1 MNTNETTVS
10 KEEVTQ
16 AHEED
21 ALITEDARQ
30 ELAALQDSLEFQPQ
44 KVVISEEILAMTPAQ
59 LEEAQAREE
68 AAIRD
73 LQAQRTA
80 LEPSFRALTRKALL
94 QRGRKQMAE
103 CARTMEES
111 HALSEQMNALRAQ
124 ELEHQNTLDQL
135 LARKEEL

>member
-44 KVVISEEILAMTPAQ
+44 KVVISEEILAMTPVQ
-59 LEEAQAREE
+59 VEEAQAKEE

-80 LEPSFRALTRKALL
+80 LEPAFRALTRKALL
-94 QRGRKQMAE
+94 QRGRKQMEE

-135 LARKEEL
+135 LARKEAL

>member
-10 KEEVTQ
+10 REEVTQ
-16 AHEED
+16 AHGED
-21 ALITEDARQ
+21 ALINEDARQ
-30 ELAALQDSLEFQPQ
+30 ELAALQGTLEFQPQ
-44 KVVISEEILAMTPAQ
+44 QIVISEEILALTPAQ
-59 LEEAQAREE
+59 VEEALTKEK
-68 AAIRD
+68 AAIQD

-80 LEPSFRALTRKALL
+80 LEPAFRALTRKALL

-124 ELEHQNTLDQL
+124 ELEHQGTLDQL
-135 LARKEEL
+135 LERKKTL

>member
-44 KVVISEEILAMTPAQ
+44 KVVISEEILAMTLAQ
-59 LEEAQAREE
+59 VEEAQAKEE

-135 LARKEEL
+135 LARKAEI